1 MRCGRWGDA
10 MAHKPVVLVVQPLL
24 APLLPLLAADYD
36 VVAGWE
42 DGAADRLP
50 MVEALVAAGECPL
63 GRAYLQSMP
72 RLRLIAC
79 FTVGYDGVDM
89 DWARAH
95 GIAVCHASG
104 ANADDVADHAIGL
117 ILAHRREIV
126 VGDAKVRAGQ
136 WTQGPKRLTR
146 SLGGARLGIMGLGA
160 IGMAVARRAQVM
172 RMEVRWWGPRA
183 RPDAPWPRADSLLA
197 LARDSDILVLAPRV
211 DASNMGAV
219 GGAVMA
225 ALGPQGLL
233 VNVARGQLV
242 DEDALIAALKD
253 GRLGGA
259 ALDVF
264 AREPT
269 DAARWAD
276 VPHIVLTPHGA
287 GATDQSV
294 MRMTAMLLDNLKA
307 HFSGRALPT
316 PVC

>member
-1 MRCGRWGDA
+1 
-10 MAHKPVVLVVQPLL
+10 MAHKPVLLVVQPLL

-50 MVEALVAAGECPL
+50 LVEALVAAGEFPL
-63 GRAYLQSMP
+63 PRAYLESMP

-104 ANADDVADHAIGL
+104 ANADDVADHAIGM

-126 VGDAKVRAGQ
+126 AGHAKVCEGR

-160 IGMAVARRAQVM
+160 IGMAVARRAEVM
-172 RMEVRWWGPRA
+172 RMDVRWWGPRA
-183 RPDAPWPRADSLLA
+183 RPDAPWPRADSLMT
-197 LARDSDILVLAPRV
+197 LARDSDIMVLAPRV
-211 DASNMGAV
+211 DASNIGAV
-219 GGAVMA
+219 DAAVMD

-264 AREPT
+264 WQEPT
-269 DAARWAD
+269 DAMRWAN
-276 VPHIVLTPHGA
+276 VPNIVLTPHGA

-307 HFSGRALPT
+307 HFSGQALPT
-316 PVC
+316 PVS

>member
-1 MRCGRWGDA
+1 
-10 MAHKPVVLVVQPLL
+10 MAHKPVLLVVQPLL

-50 MVEALVAAGECPL
+50 LVEALVAAGEFPL
-63 GRAYLQSMP
+63 PRAYLESMP

-104 ANADDVADHAIGL
+104 ANADDVADHAIGM

-126 VGDAKVRAGQ
+126 AGHAKVCKGR

-160 IGMAVARRAQVM
+160 IGMAVARRAEVM
-172 RMEVRWWGPRA
+172 RMDVRWWGPRA
-183 RPDAPWPRADSLLA
+183 RPDAPWPRADSLMT
-197 LARDSDILVLAPRV
+197 LARDSDIMVLAPRV
-211 DASNMGAV
+211 DASNIGAV
-219 GGAVMA
+219 DAAVMD

-264 AREPT
+264 WQEPT

>member
-1 MRCGRWGDA
+1 

-42 DGAADRLP
+42 DGAAGRLP
-50 MVEALVAAGECPL
+50 LVEALVAAGEFPL
-63 GRAYLQSMP
+63 PRAYLESMP

-126 VGDAKVRAGQ
+126 AGHAKACEGR

-160 IGMAVARRAQVM
+160 IGMAVARRAEVM
-172 RMEVRWWGPRA
+172 RMDVCWWGPRA
-183 RPDAPWPRADSLLA
+183 RPDAPWPRADSLMA
-197 LARDSDILVLAPRV
+197 LARDSDIIVLAPRV
-211 DASNMGAV
+211 DASNIGAV
-219 GGAVMA
+219 DAAVMD

-264 AREPT
+264 WQEPT
-269 DAARWAD
+269 DAMRWAN
-276 VPHIVLTPHGA
+276 VPNIVLTPHGA

-307 HFSGRALPT
+307 HFSGQALPT

>member
-1 MRCGRWGDA
+1 

-50 MVEALVAAGECPL
+50 FVEALVAAGEFPL
-63 GRAYLQSMP
+63 SRAYLESMP

-126 VGDAKVRAGQ
+126 AGHAKVCEGR

-146 SLGGARLGIMGLGA
+146 SLGGARLGVLGLGA
-160 IGMAVARRAQVM
+160 IGMAVARRAQAM
-172 RMEVRWWGPRA
+172 RMDVRWWGPRA
-183 RPDAPWPRADSLLA
+183 RPDAPWPRVDSLMA

-211 DASNMGAV
+211 DASNIGAV
-219 GGAVMA
+219 DAAVMD

-233 VNVARGQLV
+233 VNVARGRLV

-264 AREPT
+264 WQEPT
-269 DAARWAD
+269 DAARWAG
-276 VPHIVLTPHGA
+276 VPNIVLTPHGA

>member
-1 MRCGRWGDA
+1 

-42 DGAADRLP
+42 DGVADRLP
-50 MVEALVAAGECPL
+50 LVEALVAAGEFPL
-63 GRAYLQSMP
+63 PRAYLESMP

-104 ANADDVADHAIGL
+104 ANADDVADHAIGM
-117 ILAHRREIV
+117 ILGHRREIV
-126 VGDAKVRAGQ
+126 AGHAKVCEGR

-160 IGMAVARRAQVM
+160 IGMAVARRAEVM
-172 RMEVRWWGPRA
+172 RMDVRWWGPRA
-183 RPDAPWPRADSLLA
+183 RPDAPWPRADSLMT
-197 LARDSDILVLAPRV
+197 LARDSDIMVLAPRV
-211 DASNMGAV
+211 DASNIGAV
-219 GGAVMA
+219 DAAVMD

-264 AREPT
+264 WQEPT

-294 MRMTAMLLDNLKA
+294 ARMTAMLLDNLKA
-307 HFSGRALPT
+307 HFSGQALPT